1 MFERMKIINNI
12 KLITKLQK
20 GFPSSLSKEV
30 ELLCKKLRAINPEKI
45 YYAKSYMWL
54 GEKVADPK
62 NGCAWVLSCG
72 EEIRIPYRIYFEG
85 TFRLYESYSYLSKT
99 EKIIYHCIFSR
110 SDDGFTREGHLRA
123 LLRMGADEY
132 EWVKPYIISPAG
144 EYVVEMVDVLYKEIN
159 REKIPEYR
167 AFCKLNFENIR
178 YLHANMITYWAEFR
192 RNEYYRYKDY
202 IGKNLFAE
210 VFGMRKSGQ
219 KSIEIN

>member
-1 MFERMKIINNI
+1 
-12 KLITKLQK
+12 
-20 GFPSSLSKEV
+20 
-30 ELLCKKLRAINPEKI
+30 
-45 YYAKSYMWL
+45 
-54 GEKVADPK
+54 
-62 NGCAWVLSCG
+62 
-72 EEIRIPYRIYFEG
+72 
-85 TFRLYESYSYLSKT
+85 
-99 EKIIYHCIFSR
+99 
-110 SDDGFTREGHLRA
+110 
-123 LLRMGADEY
+123 
-132 EWVKPYIISPAG
+132 
-144 EYVVEMVDVLYKEIN
+144 MVDVLYKEIN